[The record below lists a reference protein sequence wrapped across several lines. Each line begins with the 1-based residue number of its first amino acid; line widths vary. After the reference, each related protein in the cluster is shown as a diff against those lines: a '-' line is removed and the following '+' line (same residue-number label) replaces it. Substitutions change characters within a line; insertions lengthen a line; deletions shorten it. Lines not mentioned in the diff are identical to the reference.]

1 MAFIEFGSSSSSVES
16 IIFGWQPVVF
26 RASDNQVAYLGFI
39 CVGARQVIISSPL
52 SIIILYSIALFYALA
67 IHDFECIT

>member
-1 MAFIEFGSSSSSVES
+1 MAFIEVGSSSSSVES

-39 CVGARQVIISSPL
+39 CAGARQVIILILEHNYPIFYI
-52 SIIILYSIALFYALA
+52 SIL
-67 IHDFECIT
+67 CISHT